1 MVTSSHTPEILQ
13 QPSWVALGEQGWLG
27 VVWSRLRGRWSET
40 TEETIVCFP
49 LHHSADHLPSQTDNI
64 VLSLTN
70 RLKKKIGLAQIWE
83 SGMYCVLS
91 EIFQLLP
98 EAEARFQH

>member
-1 MVTSSHTPEILQ
+1 MVTGSHTPEILQ
-13 QPSWVALGEQGWLG
+13 QPSWVALGEPGRLG
-27 VVWSRLRGRWSET
+27 VVWSRLRGRRSET
-40 TEETIVCFP
+40 TEETMVCFP
-49 LHHSADHLPSQTDNI
+49 LHHSADNLPSQTDNI

-70 RLKKKIGLAQIWE
+70 RLKKKIGLAQVWE
-83 SGMYCVLS
+83 SGMYRVLS